1 MKNKQIKYKQ
11 LIVSLIVTI
20 ILIVFTITRCEDVTV
35 QSAIKGLLF
44 PIARLMAFITIGLT
58 IGQVVEA
65 LGWTKKISIFARPV
79 FKFSNL
85 GDRCGAAF
93 VSAFF
98 SGVVA
103 NSMLVDFFK
112 DNKISKMQ
120 LFLTNY
126 LNQLPAYFLHL
137 PTTIFIVLP
146 LTGFAGMIYFAL
158 TFSAVLLRFVL
169 FVLFGKI
176 YFSSRQQLAT
186 QDDLSPGTDQADK
199 PLKNK
204 NIKAEEKLGNK
215 KPEPLNLSLI
225 FKNKLIPRMT
235 GIFIWVIPIY
245 TLVFVLNSYNIFDY
259 LNNLV
264 SNKISTSILPV
275 HSLSVVVIS
284 FAAEFTSGFAAAGA
298 LMDAGVLSVKETV
311 IALLLGNIIAF
322 PIRALRHQIPRYLG
336 IFSPKMGLSLLLSG
350 QGFRISSLII
360 VGTIYYM
367 VA

>member
-1 MKNKQIKYKQ
+1 MKQRKIKYSH
-11 LIVSLIVTI
+11 LAISVFVTSI
-20 ILIVFTITRCEDVTV
+20 MIVFTIINCDKV
-35 QSAIKGLLF
+35 SFIYAIKKLILPILRLLSFIAIGLL
-44 PIARLMAFITIGLT
+44 
-58 IGQVVEA
+58 IGQIIEA
-65 LGWTKKISIFARPV
+65 LGWTKKMSFLARPV

-85 GDRCGAAF
+85 GDRCAAAF

-112 DNKISKMQ
+112 ENKISKMQ

-146 LTGFAGMIYFAL
+146 LTGFAGLIYFGL
-158 TFSAVLLRFVL
+158 TFSATLLRFIL
-169 FVLFGKI
+169 FLIFGRI
-176 YFSSRQQLAT
+176 YFSSVPNFDPENSSGKNTDRHDIAGHEIQKKKNSKEFK
-186 QDDLSPGTDQADK
+186 LSSM
-199 PLKNK
+199 
-204 NIKAEEKLGNK
+204 IKE
-215 KPEPLNLSLI
+215 
-225 FKNKLIPRMT
+225 KLIPRLA
-235 GIFIWVIPIY
+235 GIFVWVVPIY
-245 TLVFVLNSYNIFDY
+245 TFVFLLNSYDIFDY

-264 SNKISTSILPV
+264 TSKVSTTILPV
-275 HSLSVVVIS
+275 HSVSVVVIS

-298 LMDAGVLSVKETV
+298 LMDAGVLSIKETV
-311 IALLLGNIIAF
+311 IALLMGNIIAF

-350 QGFRISSLII
+350 QSFRIISLLI
-360 VGTIYYM
+360 VGSLYYV